1 MTAIKRSSMP
11 QGSTP
16 AVSQSDT
23 PAVSQS
29 DTPWQEKAIRRLD
42 GLQSFGLVVLL
53 IGLPFSEAVKSAGLA
68 IAVVGFAGK
77 LILGH
82 RPSLGRDGVLAA
94 LAVYFAAAALS
105 VIVAAPEMRRP
116 HELVTLAMT
125 VVPFILVLDS
135 IVARP
140 TRRLFLTGAILTG
153 AVVASLIWYGTY
165 DAGSFYRLSLGSIEN
180 PVPAGEYLAICLVLG
195 VAVLFAE
202 IRASV
207 AGPIMALTVALTGIA
222 LALTQSRGALLGA
235 ICGVAFVVWTTVR
248 KRRYVT
254 AVIAVAVVGIMA
266 FAAAKPDSKIADGL
280 DLRSRNTQAR
290 LETWRQAG
298 DLIQARPLTGHGLG
312 SFPLL
317 GVTYFDGR
325 VVEHPVSAHNVWI
338 NSLAETGILGAAALL
353 AFVVLLLRS
362 AWLSQ
367 RRATYPLDGALS
379 RGALGGL
386 LVSLVAGLTA
396 TSLDAEPGMLF
407 FTIAAIGI
415 SGGRATNARTREVRH
430 GAQ

>member
-1 MTAIKRSSMP
+1 MTAIKRSGMP
-11 QGSTP
+11 QGSMP
-16 AVSQSDT
+16 GGV
-23 PAVSQS
+23 PGGVR
-29 DTPWQEKAIRRLD
+29 WQGRSMRGLD

-77 LILGH
+77 AILGH

-94 LAVYFAAAALS
+94 LMIYFGAAALS
-105 VIVAAPEMRRP
+105 VIIATPEMRRP

-125 VVPFILVLDS
+125 VVPFVLVLDS
-135 IVARP
+135 IAARP
-140 TRRLFLTGAILTG
+140 SRRLFLTGAILTG
-153 AVVASLIWYGTY
+153 AVVASLIWYGSY
-165 DAGSFYRLSLGSIEN
+165 DAASFYRLSLGSIEN

-195 VAVLFAE
+195 VAILFAE
-202 IRASV
+202 MRASL
-207 AGPIMALTVALTGIA
+207 AGPIVALTVALTGIA

-235 ICGVAFVVWTTVR
+235 ICGVAFVVWTTAR

-254 AVIAVAVVGIMA
+254 AVIAVAVVGIVA

-290 LETWRQAG
+290 LETWRQTA
-298 DLIQARPLTGHGLG
+298 DFIHARPLTGHGLG

-338 NSLAETGILGAAALL
+338 NSLAETGILGAAALF

-362 AWLSQ
+362 ARLSL
-367 RRATYPLDGALS
+367 RRVTYPLDGALS

-396 TSLDAEPGMLF
+396 ISLDAEPGMLF

-415 SGGRATNARTREVRH
+415 SGGRATNVRAREVRH
-430 GAQ
+430 GGQ